1 MGCLLP
7 HERTTKRCSLKMVEC
22 VAVVHRHA
30 GFGTDTLGKRFTPFN
45 PAHLLLRRMQRAS
58 SSKRNTMTTI
68 TIERELLERAAA
80 LLNPDRSPSA
90 LFHQRRDCAE
100 AIRAALSA
108 PATAPEQ
115 PAWHDA
121 PTVPGLWWVAGT
133 AGIFHIDEAA
143 LPIYKGS
150 AHRWFGPIPPD
161 SGDKP

>member
-1 MGCLLP
+1 
-7 HERTTKRCSLKMVEC
+7 
-22 VAVVHRHA
+22 
-30 GFGTDTLGKRFTPFN
+30 
-45 PAHLLLRRMQRAS
+45 
-58 SSKRNTMTTI
+58 MTTI
-68 TIERELLERAAA
+68 TIEQAYEKGWIAAA
-80 LLNPDRSPSA
+80 KWASRDDLVADIGSTAYMNDR
-90 LFHQRRDCAE
+90 D
-100 AIRAALSA
+100 AALAA

-161 SGDKP
+161 SGDKS

>member
-1 MGCLLP
+1 
-7 HERTTKRCSLKMVEC
+7 
-22 VAVVHRHA
+22 
-30 GFGTDTLGKRFTPFN
+30 
-45 PAHLLLRRMQRAS
+45 
-58 SSKRNTMTTI
+58 MTTI
-68 TIERELLERAAA
+68 TIERELLERVSA
-80 LLNPDRSPSA
+80 LLDEYDAEEFDSA
-90 LFHQRRDCAE
+90 TVSDV
-100 AIRAALSA
+100 RAALSA

-161 SGDKP
+161 SGDKS

>member
-1 MGCLLP
+1 
-7 HERTTKRCSLKMVEC
+7 
-22 VAVVHRHA
+22 
-30 GFGTDTLGKRFTPFN
+30 
-45 PAHLLLRRMQRAS
+45 
-58 SSKRNTMTTI
+58 MTTI
-68 TIERELLERAAA
+68 TIDRELLVRIEKELFLARNYGGTLRDEPLLKKVSAVLA
-80 LLNPDRSPSA
+80 LASEFDSII
-90 LFHQRRDCAE
+90 E
-100 AIRAALSA
+100 AIGDDPA
-108 PATAPEQ
+108 PSTA